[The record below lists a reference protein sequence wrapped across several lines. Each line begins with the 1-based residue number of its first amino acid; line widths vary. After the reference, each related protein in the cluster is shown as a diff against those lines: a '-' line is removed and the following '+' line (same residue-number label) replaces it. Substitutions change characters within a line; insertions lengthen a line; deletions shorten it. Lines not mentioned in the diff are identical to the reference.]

1 MGSVLMKS
9 CRHKAPCNPNN
20 LALKFYGNGEITIS
34 INGEKVLE
42 KYLRTKRHYDDINLS
57 NHIHT
62 LKIGINNITFKISNP
77 TENSQFDYGL
87 YIF

>member
-1 MGSVLMKS
+1 M
-9 CRHKAPCNPNN
+9 
-20 LALKFYGNGEITIS
+20 KFYGNGEITIS

-62 LKIGINNITFKISNP
+62 LKIGTNNITFKISNP